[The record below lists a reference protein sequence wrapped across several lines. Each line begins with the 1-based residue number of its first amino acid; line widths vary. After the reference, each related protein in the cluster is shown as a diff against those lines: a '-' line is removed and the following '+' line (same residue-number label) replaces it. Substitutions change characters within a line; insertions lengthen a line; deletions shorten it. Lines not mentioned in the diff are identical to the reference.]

1 MVFAHPGIVI
11 IKGMWAYVQEL
22 IDSKAGN
29 LLLHNALPP
38 ARELTLNQEVQRTME
53 DVALWLVYTYHGKF
67 QEQAWAELIKVHT
80 VLLSRWG
87 RLLRT
92 YFAPYIL

>member
-1 MVFAHPGIVI
+1 MVFAHLGIVI

-29 LLLHNALPP
+29 LLLHRALPP

-53 DVALWLVYTYHGKF
+53 DVVLWLV
-67 QEQAWAELIKVHT
+67 
-80 VLLSRWG
+80 
-87 RLLRT
+87 
-92 YFAPYIL
+92 